1 MRKTKLNLLA
11 LSIGLTFMVSCND
24 SEKQAEASP
33 EATPAATENTAKAA
47 TEEIQVNPAHGLPG
61 HRCDL
66 PVGAPLNGTAANT
79 ATPTSTNSQQSTTV
93 SPIRLD
99 QTPSVNPP
107 HGEPGHDC
115 AVPVGAPLNKS

>member
-1 MRKTKLNLLA
+1 MRKTKLNLFVVA
-11 LSIGLTFMVSCND
+11 IGLTLMVSCND
-24 SEKQAEASP
+24 SEKKAEAST
-33 EATPAATENTAKAA
+33 EGTPAATETTNNAA
-47 TEEIQVNPAHGLPG
+47 TEEVKVNPAHGLPG

-79 ATPTSTNSQQSTTV
+79 ATPTSTNTTQSTTV
-93 SPIRLD
+93 SPIRVD

-115 AVPVGAPLNKS
+115 AVPVGAPLDK

>member
-1 MRKTKLNLLA
+1 MKKTKLNLFVIA
-11 LSIGLTFMVSCND
+11 VGLIFTVSCND
-24 SEKQAEASP
+24 SEKQAEAST
-33 EATPAATENTAKAA
+33 EATPAATENTNAA
-47 TEEIQVNPAHGLPG
+47 TEEVKVNPAHGLPG

-79 ATPTSTNSQQSTTV
+79 ATPTSTNNTQSTTV
-93 SPIRLD
+93 SPVRVN

-115 AVPVGAPLNKS
+115 AVPVGAPLNK